1 MEPVPARSH
10 PPGPGG
16 RLGISPFRVRRD
28 PLALLVGLQ
37 REHGDVVAFRVGPQ
51 RVWLLSDPDL
61 VRELLVARHRETVK
75 GRALQE
81 ARRVVGDGLLTSEG
95 ERHLRQRRLIQ
106 PVFHQERIAGYGAA
120 MVDHAER
127 AVDRWRPGEALDAAV
142 EMQRLALAIVGETLF
157 GADVEAE
164 APEVGAALTTAFAA
178 FDRYL
183 IPFSGL
189 LRRLPLPVNR
199 RVAAAEAQLERVLFG
214 LIEARR
220 RRPGGDDL
228 VSLLLA
234 ARDDDGTGMDD
245 RQVRDEAMTIFIAGH
260 ETTAL
265 ALGWTWGLLA
275 RTPQAEARLHEELDR
290 VLGGRRPTVDDLP
303 SLTYT
308 RACVAEAMRLYP
320 PAWVMGRKATV
331 DTPLGDWL
339 LPAGTVAVASQWIV
353 HRDPRWWP
361 EPDRFLPER
370 WLEPRGEAPRLAYFP
385 FGAGP
390 RICVG
395 ERFAWMEA
403 ILLVATIGRRVR
415 LRLAPG
421 QELDPKAMLTLRPRQ
436 GLAMIPEARAPVA
449 AVAPA

>member
-1 MEPVPARSH
+1 MAQTAPRSS
-10 PPGPGG
+10 PPGPAG
-16 RLGISPFRVRRD
+16 RAGISPFRVRRD
-28 PLALLVGLQ
+28 PLGLLVGLQ
-37 REHGDVVAFRVGPQ
+37 RAHGDVVAFRVGPQ

-61 VRELLVARHRETVK
+61 IRELLVARHRETVK

-120 MVDHAER
+120 MVDHADR
-127 AVDRWRPGEALDAAV
+127 AVDRWRSGEALDAAA

-199 RVAAAEAQLERVLFG
+199 RVAAAEARLERVLAG
-214 LIEARR
+214 MIDSRR
-220 RRPGGDDL
+220 RAPGGDDL
-228 VSLLLA
+228 LSLLLA
-234 ARDDDGTGMDD
+234 ARDEDGTGMDD

-265 ALGWTWGLLA
+265 ALGWTWALLGRDA
-275 RTPQAEARLHEELDR
+275 GVEARLHEELDR
-290 VLGGRRPTVDDLP
+290 VLDGRPPTVDDLP

-320 PAWVMGRKATV
+320 PAWVMGRKTTV
-331 DTPLGDWL
+331 DVPLGDWL

-361 EPDRFLPER
+361 EPERYRPER
-370 WLEPRGEAPRLAYFP
+370 WLEERGDGPRLAYFP

-403 ILLVATIGRRVR
+403 ILLLATIGRRVR
-415 LRLAPG
+415 LRPAPG
-421 QELDPKAMLTLRPRQ
+421 EELDPRAMLTLRPRR
-436 GLAMIPEARAPVA
+436 GLAMVPEARTPVPTGA
-449 AVAPA
+449 AA